1 MSDISHGPDWWQDEK
16 GKWHPPSNTIR
27 SEPEKEVSEFATEP
41 DSTGEISEE
50 NIVSHFKDRY
60 GMDSQILDPEMVQD
74 LRKVKEDTEW
84 APSKGRTKVRFM
96 KPQIPSDLFSG
107 LMALGAGII
116 VVISAFMDWAI
127 AGGSLSEGS
136 VSPIKDSNGTGIL
149 CFGLIVC
156 LLSGFLLRG
165 RRKRWVGLS
174 IMVCGVLLVFLMLFS
189 LIDITNTSDQIS
201 GRLILAYPDIDRAYA
216 NEAKLDVSVGLWTA
230 FGGSVTSFMA
240 GVAGLKRHI

>member
-16 GKWHPPSNTIR
+16 GKWHPPSNSIR
-27 SEPEKEVSEFATEP
+27 AEPEKEVSEFATEP
-41 DSTGEISEE
+41 DGTGEISEE
-50 NIVSHFKDRY
+50 NIVSHFKGRY
-60 GMDSQILDPEMVQD
+60 GMDSEILDPEMVKD
-74 LRKVKEDTEW
+74 LRKAKEDTEW

-136 VSPIKDSNGTGIL
+136 VSPIKDSNGAGIL

-165 RRKRWVGLS
+165 KRRRWVGLS
-174 IMVCGVLLVFLMLFS
+174 IIICGVLLIFLMLFS
-189 LIDITNTSDQIS
+189 LIDITSTSDQMFENLVS
-201 GRLILAYPDIDRAYA
+201 NYPNIDKAYA
-216 NEAKLDVSVGLWTA
+216 SEAKLDLSVGLWTA
-230 FGGSVTSFMA
+230 FGGSVVAFLA
-240 GVAGLKRHI
+240 GVSGLKRHI